1 MNTENFAPRFDR
13 PKKDR
18 KGSLQSL
25 FLSLANGTDVHHF
38 SGKREMGVC
47 TKTKA
52 AFNRQATAGTGNVS
66 GPNRDGMLGS
76 MLLEGILG
84 SALSPLLPLF
94 FRAFDFT
101 AAVEAADEFWMDRR
115 QASQPAPAPEFSY
128 F

>member
-1 MNTENFAPRFDR
+1 
-13 PKKDR
+13 
-18 KGSLQSL
+18 
-25 FLSLANGTDVHHF
+25 
-38 SGKREMGVC
+38 MGVC